1 MSYAELVGEIA
12 TRAYVSRIKNEVL
25 LRYPNFFFEK
35 GAIIYDYDREIYIF
49 KGFDDDEL
57 FILARV
63 VSEIEDLVH

>member
-35 GAIIYDYDREIYIF
+35 GAIIYDYDHEIYVF
-49 KGFDDDEL
+49 RGFDEDEL
-57 FILARV
+57 FILAKV
-63 VSEIEDLVH
+63 ASEMEEN